1 RDCVK
6 ENIINFGMVKKI
18 RAGNESGDGK
28 MAKQVKLSISLSI
41 FLNPI
46 FLTIPLRCHLVYKLH
61 ADCLS
66 TNVDLT
72 TINHTNCHSGPG
84 GGAGN
89 HSNTNNTDFGNHTNP
104 FSAGFGNLGSDNTHP
119 DDNSL
124 VESVQNTKTL

>member
-28 MAKQVKLSISLSI
+28 MAKQIICSNSL
-41 FLNPI
+41 
-46 FLTIPLRCHLVYKLH
+46 TMPLRCHLVYKLH